1 MYVINIIVMTLLIKD
16 EQINV
21 NGLYFMT
28 IYFFQVCI
36 NSRALKAVTDSK
48 EVHHGENEEFQE
60 MGGYSGNGRIL

>member
-1 MYVINIIVMTLLIKD
+1 
-16 EQINV
+16 
-21 NGLYFMT
+21 MT